1 MDNPV
6 YIQYGVC
13 VCIYIYVH
21 IYVHI
26 YIYIYIHMYFMFKF
40 IFAIPYSTPG
50 GLEINEAGCS
60 TPWTT
65 SLVDRQK
72 KPDRKVST
80 MRRLDMTGE

>member
-1 MDNPV
+1 
-6 YIQYGVC
+6 
-13 VCIYIYVH
+13 
-21 IYVHI
+21 
-26 YIYIYIHMYFMFKF
+26 MYFMFKF

-80 MRRLDMTGE
+80 MRRLDMTGEWNVLKEHLDVACGSYP